1 MSKVLYEQRGAI
13 AEVKLNRPDKLN
25 AIDDEMLDGLEA
37 ALETAA
43 TDDSV
48 RVLLLSGEGR
58 AFSAGFDLS
67 SWAPRAGESREES
80 VRRELRRDFDFIMRV
95 WDFPKPIVAAVHGFC
110 LGSSLEVTAVADIT
124 IAAEDC
130 RFGVPEVRFGSGA
143 VCLIL
148 PWIIGLKNARELL
161 LTGSDRI
168 DAKRAAAIGL
178 VNHVVSSA
186 GLMQHARDMAS
197 EIALNDPVAVRLTKK
212 AINRTVE
219 IAGLRDALEE
229 ALAIDL
235 EIELTATPE
244 SNEFNRILQEDGP
257 KAALEWRA
265 SQSWKQ
271 QEGEAS
277 Q

>member
-1 MSKVLYEQRGAI
+1 MSKVLYERHGAI

-25 AIDDEMLDGLEA
+25 AIDEEMLAGLEVT
-37 ALETAA
+37 LNTAA
-43 TDDSV
+43 QDDSV
-48 RVLLLSGEGR
+48 RALILCGEGR

-67 SWAPRAGESREES
+67 SWSVQDGESREES

-95 WDFPKPIVAAVHGFC
+95 WDFPKPIIAAVHGFC

-124 IAAEDC
+124 IAAEGC
-130 RFGVPEVRFGSGA
+130 RFGTPEVRFGSGA

-148 PWIIGLKNARELL
+148 PWIVGLKNARELL

-168 DAKRAAAIGL
+168 DAKRALEIGL
-178 VNHVVSSA
+178 VNHVVDS
-186 GLMQHARDMAS
+186 GELMQHARAMAA

-212 AINRTVE
+212 AINRSVE

-235 EIELTATPE
+235 DIELTETPE
-244 SNEFNRILQEDGP
+244 SKTFNRILEEKGP

-265 SQSWKQ
+265 SQS
-271 QEGEAS
+271 
-277 Q
+277 